1 LTSKREALNLIITG
15 VGGQGNVLSSQILGQ
30 ALVAKGHFVTI
41 GETYG
46 ASQRGGSVMSHIRLS
61 GRKQPSPLIP
71 QGQADVILGLEP
83 VEALRVLTGYGY
95 RETVVIANTRPIYPV
110 DVTSGDESYP
120 EMEEITSALRNLSRE
135 LYLIPATEKALE
147 MGSSILGNMIMIG
160 ALLQLGIL
168 PLTGEEFAR
177 TLTRNFQGKR
187 LEANLRAL
195 ETGAN
200 LIERRENPGG
210 PGADR

>member
-1 LTSKREALNLIITG
+1 LNLIITG

-30 ALVAKGHFVTI
+30 ALVEKKCLVTI

-61 GRKQPSPLIP
+61 FRKQLSPLIP
-71 QGQADVILGLEP
+71 QGRADVVLGLEP

-95 RETVVIANTRPIYPV
+95 RDTVVLTNTRPIYPL
-110 DVTSGDESYP
+110 DVTSGDERYP
-120 EMEEITSALRNLSRE
+120 ELADIETALRNLSRE

-160 ALLQLGIL
+160 ALLELNLL
-168 PLTGEEFAR
+168 PLTAAEFSE
-177 TLTRNFQGKR
+177 TLKRNFRGKR
-187 LEANLRAL
+187 LDANLQALRAGG
-195 ETGAN
+195 T
-200 LIERRENPGG
+200 LIGKRENCGTP
-210 PGADR
+210 PKAR